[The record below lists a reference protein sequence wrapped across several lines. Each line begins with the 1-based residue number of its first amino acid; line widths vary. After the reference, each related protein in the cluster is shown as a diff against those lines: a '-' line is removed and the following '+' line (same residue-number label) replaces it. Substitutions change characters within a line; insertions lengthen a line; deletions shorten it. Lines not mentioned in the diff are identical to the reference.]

1 MENKLKQKEPSADP
15 VGMTGEGQ
23 FLIINDTAID
33 LIKELGDK
41 CEIVELDVGGKD
53 CGQVTQ
59 ELKGN
64 SYVQRLAGSNKA
76 VLVVN
81 AIAVRNNR
89 DLNSRLG
96 LYLCQSH
103 ERYSKEVMSRALG
116 YDDLEETEMTH
127 TDVDLYALTER
138 KHGYLSFV
146 LPSWHLR
153 GVTSIVGSEGFWK
166 KAYRES
172 TLLGCDIGFG
182 YYLVGEG
189 KSMIKRFMEINGR
202 IMRESE
208 YR

>member
-1 MENKLKQKEPSADP
+1 
-15 VGMTGEGQ
+15 MTGEGQ
-23 FLIINDTAID
+23 FLITNDTAID

-41 CEIVELDVGGKD
+41 CEIVELDAGGKD
-53 CGQVTQ
+53 CGQVTR

-64 SYVQRLAGSNKA
+64 SYVQRLAGSNKT

-81 AIAVRNNR
+81 AIAVRNDR

-103 ERYSKEVMSRALG
+103 ERYSREVISRALG
-116 YDDLEETEMTH
+116 YDGLEETDVTH
-127 TDVDLYALTER
+127 LGIDLYALTER

-153 GVTSIVGSEGFWK
+153 GITSIVASEGFWK

-172 TLLGCDIGFG
+172 TLLGCDIGAGF
-182 YYLVGEG
+182 YLVGEG
-189 KSMIKRFMEINGR
+189 KSMINRFMEINGR
-202 IMRESE
+202 VIRESE
-208 YR
+208 YK